1 MALAWRTWA
10 VAHQEVYGVTC
21 WIPKSHFLSHLP
33 RTLEKLGFLT
43 NSFALERKHKS
54 VKRALQNR
62 ASLKEYE
69 RGLMDHITSQH
80 RHDAKAPIVC
90 DGLCSPKTPSAHLI
104 KVLQATFN
112 LQVPNDVQH
121 STKAYARGRAVC
133 TRDVVVYEGSEGLAV
148 GEVCFHLAVQ
158 TQAYTCISPWKTL
171 DTRGNVRRC
180 EVCDD
185 THVMVPTAAVV
196 ESCIFAA
203 ARVGEVSQV
212 LMPRESCG

>member
-1 MALAWRTWA
+1 M
-10 VAHQEVYGVTC
+10 
-21 WIPKSHFLSHLP
+21 
-33 RTLEKLGFLT
+33 
-43 NSFALERKHKS
+43 
-54 VKRALQNR
+54 
-62 ASLKEYE
+62 
-69 RGLMDHITSQH
+69 
-80 RHDAKAPIVC
+80 
-90 DGLCSPKTPSAHLI
+90 
-104 KVLQATFN
+104 VLQATLN

-133 TRDVVVYEGSEGLAV
+133 ARDVVVYEGSEGLAV

-180 EVCDD
+180 EVRDD

-196 ESCIFAA
+196 ESCISEA